1 WYFSLGAKDGP
12 RWTVSVDEAAVQV
25 KPGRPDGAADCVV
38 KTSEDIF
45 SRLVQDAYVPEPAE
59 FISGT
64 IKTNDIPLLIEFS
77 RVFGLSE
84 VSV

>member
-1 WYFSLGAKDGP
+1 M
-12 RWTVSVDEAAVQV
+12 TVSVDEAAVKV
-25 KPGRPDGAADCVV
+25 KPGRPDGGADCVV

-77 RVFGLSE
+77 RVFALSE